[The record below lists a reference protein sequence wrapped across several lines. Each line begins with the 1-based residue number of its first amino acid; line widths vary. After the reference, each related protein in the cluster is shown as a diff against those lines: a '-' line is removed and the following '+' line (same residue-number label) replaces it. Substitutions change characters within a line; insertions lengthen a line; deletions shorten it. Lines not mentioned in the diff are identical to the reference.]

1 MPELNGRHYPYTDAG
16 MAQFTKDRQAKIK
29 RREARPRRMT
39 AEERQTIESGT
50 LPTSKKTMRRH
61 QSPYADFGNQENAAE
76 RGELA
81 AQRAL
86 RGAGQNIIPGPQIDD
101 VPPSGKNLEP
111 FRRALDSMRLQQPQ
125 QVGPLAGR
133 FSRLVRELA
142 PTQQSAPQGLMQLNQ
157 QVMRMLAGAQMSNR
171 EAARIKKQ
179 VPQAGSQELMQLIE
193 QLKRES
199 SEATTRVDPHFFG
212 PNQPFGVERRRR

>member
-101 VPPSGKNLEP
+101 VPPAGLEEFIRMIASGL
-111 FRRALDSMRLQQPQ
+111 S
-125 QVGPLAGR
+125 
-133 FSRLVRELA
+133 
-142 PTQQSAPQGLMQLNQ
+142 
-157 QVMRMLAGAQMSNR
+157 GAQMSNP
-171 EAARIKKQ
+171 EAARIKGRGAVTGTKQ
-179 VPQAGSQELMQLIE
+179 SPQAGPQELMQLIE
-193 QLKRES
+193 QLRRES